1 MLDISFICVGKMKER
16 HYIQAAGEYV
26 KRLGAY
32 CKISVA
38 EIPESILGKNPSAS
52 EISSGLEQE
61 YLRMNIPSRSAV
73 IALCIEGVKMDSEA
87 FSQKLQ
93 SLSIHGI
100 SKLVFVIGGSNG
112 LSPGLKNRAD
122 LRLSMSDMTFPHH
135 LARVML
141 LEQLY
146 RAFNISDG
154 GKYHK

>member
-1 MLDISFICVGKMKER
+1 MKER
-16 HYIQAAGEYV
+16 HYIEAAGEYI

-32 CKISVA
+32 CKISVT
-38 EIPESILGKNPSAS
+38 EIPETILSKNPSAA

-61 YLRMNIPSRSAV
+61 YSKMNITPRSAV
-73 IALCIEGVKMDSEA
+73 IAMCIEGSKMDSEV

-93 SLSIHGI
+93 SFAAHGA

-112 LSPGLKNRAD
+112 LHPALKNRAD

-146 RAFNISDG
+146 RAFNISEG